1 MEKWAKRSSCQ
12 KESGTKSP
20 HKRTGTLKI
29 ENSKTLG
36 SDTLMLVAKF
46 RPELSLVRFKPSN
59 NAFLSPNPYL
69 RREQFL
75 QWTEALPDAQS
86 PSWLGLP
93 NNAEKVLLT
102 TQG

>member
-1 MEKWAKRSSCQ
+1 MLEKLNIQNSMDFHTW
-12 KESGTKSP
+12 
-20 HKRTGTLKI
+20 LFFKI
-29 ENSKTLG
+29 
-36 SDTLMLVAKF
+36 VHHYV
-46 RPELSLVRFKPSN
+46 LSLNRI
-59 NAFLSPNPYL
+59 L

>member
-1 MEKWAKRSSCQ
+1 MDFHTW
-12 KESGTKSP
+12 
-20 HKRTGTLKI
+20 LFFKI
-29 ENSKTLG
+29 
-36 SDTLMLVAKF
+36 VHYYV
-46 RPELSLVRFKPSN
+46 PSLN
-59 NAFLSPNPYL
+59 LIL

>member
-1 MEKWAKRSSCQ
+1 MVFKVIF
-12 KESGTKSP
+12 T
-20 HKRTGTLKI
+20 
-29 ENSKTLG
+29 
-36 SDTLMLVAKF
+36 AKF
-46 RPELSLVRFKPSN
+46 YYF
-59 NAFLSPNPYL
+59 SPKL

-102 TQG
+102 TQGNLKAFLCTLKISLRCEQALNNFPCIMPP